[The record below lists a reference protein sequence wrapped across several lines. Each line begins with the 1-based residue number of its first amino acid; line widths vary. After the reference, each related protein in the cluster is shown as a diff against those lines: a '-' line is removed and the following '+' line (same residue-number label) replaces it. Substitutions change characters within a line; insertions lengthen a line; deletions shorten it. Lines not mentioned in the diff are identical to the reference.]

1 MTKERVLIID
11 NSRPSVELLTKY
23 VLKPNGYQVL
33 VADGGETGLE
43 MVLEHHPDL
52 ILLNMNLSKM
62 TGIEVLDALNSQNVK
77 TPVIVMTFH
86 GSETLAVQAFR
97 MGVKDYILK
106 PIEVTEMLE
115 AIERALTEVRLRKE
129 RDELTQRLM
138 ASNKELEQ
146 RVKELNTLFGIGKS
160 VTSLLNQNKLLA
172 RLVEAA
178 MYLTNAE
185 EGSLLLVDEQTNELY
200 MVAARGIDE
209 RVARSF
215 RLKVKDSLA
224 GEVITTGQP
233 VILTSQDFTKI
244 KTSYLVRSL
253 MYVPLKVKERISGV
267 LTVDN
272 RYEER
277 DFTNH
282 DLRLLSALAD
292 YAAISLDNAQLFDE
306 AESERT
312 KLATVLGEIEEPV
325 IVISDEDDRIVVAN
339 AAFRNLFGIDSD
351 QVEGQPMDK
360 LVYNPSLLKL
370 VAAASESGN
379 SHKDEILLSDGRTF
393 YASLTSVPNVGRA
406 IVMKDVTHFKELD
419 RMKSDF
425 VSPVSHD
432 LRAPL
437 NSISDYTQMVKSSGP
452 LNEKQGLFV
461 DRIING
467 VSHITDLIDS
477 LLDLST
483 IELGI
488 EPTENQ
494 VNIAILTEDVVAGF
508 QGQAQRNQQQL
519 TYHTVSQNAIV
530 QGDELRLKQVIN
542 NLVLNALKYT
552 PAGGQITTIVQVEN
566 NQVVFKV
573 EDNGRGIPPADL
585 PFVFDKFYRVTS
597 SHQGDTGGTGLGLAI
612 CKSIIEKYNGRIW
625 VESQPGQ
632 GSVFIFTLP
641 TAQVNQESKLALDVQ
656 HVTT

>member
-1 MTKERVLIID
+1 MAEERVLIID
-11 NSRPSVELLTKY
+11 NSRPSVEFLTKY
-23 VLKPNGYQVL
+23 VLKPNGYQML
-33 VADGGETGLE
+33 VADSGETGLE
-43 MVLEHHPDL
+43 MVVEHQPDL

-62 TGIEVLDALNSQNVK
+62 SGIEVLDALNAQDIK

-86 GSETLAVQAFR
+86 GSDTLAVQAFR

-129 RDELTQRLM
+129 RDQLTERLM

-160 VTSLLNQNKLLA
+160 VTSLLNQDKLLS

-185 EGSLLLVDEQTNELY
+185 EGSLLLVDEPTNELY
-200 MVAARGIDE
+200 MVASRGIDE
-209 RVARSF
+209 QVVRSF

-224 GEVITTGQP
+224 GQVMTTGQP
-233 VILTSQDFTKI
+233 LILTSQDFTKI

-253 MYVPLKVKERISGV
+253 MYVPLKVKERICGV

-272 RYEER
+272 RFDER

-292 YAAISLDNAQLFDE
+292 YAAISLDNVQLFEE

-325 IVISDEDDRIVVAN
+325 VVISSEDDRIVVAN
-339 AAFRNLFGIDSD
+339 AAFRNLFELDGNY
-351 QVEGQPMDK
+351 VEGQPLYD

-370 VAAASESGN
+370 VAAASEMDS

-393 YASLTSVPNVGRA
+393 YASLTPVPNVGRA

-425 VSPVSHD
+425 VSTVSHD

-437 NSISDYTQMVKSSGP
+437 NSIGDYTQMVKTSGP

-467 VSHITDLIDS
+467 VGHITDLIDN

-488 EPTENQ
+488 DPNISK
-494 VNIAILTEDVVAGF
+494 VNIAALTEDVVAGF
-508 QGQAQRNQQQL
+508 LGQARKNQQQL
-519 TYHTVSQNAIV
+519 TYHLVKEKAYV
-530 QGDELRLKQVIN
+530 QGDELRLKQVIS

-552 PAGGQITTIVQVEN
+552 PAGGQIATIVQVEN
-566 NQVVFKV
+566 DQVVFKV
-573 EDNGRGIPPADL
+573 EDNGRGIPPVDL

-597 SHQGDTGGTGLGLAI
+597 SHQGDAGGTGLGLAI
-612 CKSIIEKYNGRIW
+612 CKSIIEKYDGRIW
-625 VESQPGQ
+625 AESQPGQ
-632 GSVFIFTLP
+632 GSVFGFALP
-641 TAQVNQESKLALDVQ
+641 VVEEVPKPKPVLSAQP
-656 HVTT
+656 VTP